1 MLWTWGFFI
10 KSAID
15 RVSTGMVGAWLL
27 LIPLVLPKDSKSN
40 KDRCGSDVDMAI
52 LDNAATTNDK
62 SNCPNWVANSHVSC
76 ATFILAFISY
86 LSTVITMSV
95 CQCSQCFPSRNRA
108 IKTIQKHLHEDKIL
122 LNSSGHR
129 HTQEFTSHLQNCIDL
144 NARYLESLGSSDE
157 GKLIHTYYM
166 VESERGHPSR
176 FRQLVWCR
184 WV

>member
-1 MLWTWGFFI
+1 MLTWPC
-10 KSAID
+10 
-15 RVSTGMVGAWLL
+15 STLL
-27 LIPLVLPKDSKSN
+27 RRK
-40 KDRCGSDVDMAI
+40 
-52 LDNAATTNDK
+52 TT
-62 SNCPNWVANSHVSC
+62 SPIVQTELQIHTHMSC
-76 ATFILAFISY
+76 ATFILALSY

-129 HTQEFTSHLQNCIDL
+129 HTQEFASHLRNCIDL

-176 FRQLVWCR
+176 FRQLV
-184 WV
+184 